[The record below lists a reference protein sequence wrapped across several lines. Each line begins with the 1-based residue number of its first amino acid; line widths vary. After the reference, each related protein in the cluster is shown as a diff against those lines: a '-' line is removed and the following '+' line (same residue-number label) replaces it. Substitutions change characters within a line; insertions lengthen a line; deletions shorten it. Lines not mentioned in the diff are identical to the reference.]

1 MGEATRPYLSMEKI
15 KVIALKSFDY
25 DGVIRTPQSQ
35 PFDVDKLDFSYFS
48 SNGMVKSCQGQ
59 ENVDDGADKPQHS
72 NSDEEPQPKSKNQKK
87 AKKDVT
93 DNA

>member
-1 MGEATRPYLSMEKI
+1 MEKI

-25 DGVIRTPQSQ
+25 GGTIRTPQSQ
-35 PFDVDKLDFSYFS
+35 PFEVDKLDFTYFV
-48 SNGMVKSCQGQ
+48 SNNMVKRFHEQDH
-59 ENVDDGADKPQHS
+59 VADRDDEPQYF
-72 NSDEEPQPKSKNQKK
+72 NIDEEPQPKSKTKKK

>member
-1 MGEATRPYLSMEKI
+1 MEKI

-25 DGVIRTPQSQ
+25 SGTIRTPQSQ
-35 PFDVDKLDFSYFS
+35 PFEVDKLDFTYFV
-48 SNGMVKSCQGQ
+48 SNGMVKHYHEQDY
-59 ENVDDGADKPQHS
+59 VADEEDESQHS
-72 NSDEEPQPKSKNQKK
+72 NVDEESQSKSKTKKK

>member
-1 MGEATRPYLSMEKI
+1 MGEATRPYLFMEKI

-35 PFDVDKLDFSYFS
+35 PFDVDKLDFSYFL
-48 SNGMVKSCQGQ
+48 SNGMVKHYQ
-59 ENVDDGADKPQHS
+59 EQDDGGDGDDKSQHS
-72 NSDEEPQPKSKNQKK
+72 NADEEPQPKSKKTKK

-93 DNA
+93 DNT

>member
-1 MGEATRPYLSMEKI
+1 MEKI

-25 DGVIRTPQSQ
+25 GGTIRTPQSQ
-35 PFDVDKLDFSYFS
+35 PFEVDKLDFTYFV
-48 SNGMVKSCQGQ
+48 SNDMVKRFHEQDH
-59 ENVDDGADKPQHS
+59 VADRDDEPQHS
-72 NSDEEPQPKSKNQKK
+72 NIDEEPQPKSKTKKK

>member
-1 MGEATRPYLSMEKI
+1 MEKI

-25 DGVIRTPQSQ
+25 GGTIRTPQSQ
-35 PFDVDKLDFSYFS
+35 PFEVDKLDFTYFA
-48 SNGMVKSCQGQ
+48 SNGMVKHYHEQ
-59 ENVDDGADKPQHS
+59 DHAIDGDNESQHS
-72 NSDEEPQPKSKNQKK
+72 NVNEESQSKSKTKKK